1 MGNKTIITNIFKIKA
16 YESIMGGNIFTE
28 FIDFM
33 FKGKILTNFTNL
45 FSPRNFEK
53 NDKAVLNYFLK

>member
-16 YESIMGGNIFTE
+16 YESIMCGSIFTK

-33 FKGKILTNFTNL
+33 FKGEILTNFTNV

>member
-16 YESIMGGNIFTE
+16 YESIMCGNIFTE

-33 FKGKILTNFTNL
+33 FKGEILTNFTNV